1 MEVSEPTFGNALF
14 DMAATDIDEESDG
27 DDIVF
32 SLAATD
38 NSLVCMYVLSTNSDC
53 KITSIM
59 TIDSYTASLPSYSS
73 ARCFFP

>member
-1 MEVSEPTFGNALF
+1 MSEPTFGNALF

-38 NSLVCMYVLSTNSDC
+38 NSLVCTLN
-53 KITSIM
+53 
-59 TIDSYTASLPSYSS
+59 
-73 ARCFFP
+73 